1 MISKRVLLRIVDSDF
16 VEGNKITSCVKG
28 QNLPIRNTSEIMLI
42 KDAVFKTEHEGQ
54 RR

>member
-28 QNLPIRNTSEIMLI
+28 QNLPIDTSEIMLI